1 MTSTKN
7 MTDQLWE
14 GQTASG
20 PVIVLFD
27 QAALAV
33 LDQHRQY
40 GMFKQKEACGI
51 LIGQYRGPHL
61 RVTAVTPPQPSDFRT
76 PVFYHRKASPHQA
89 LLDQHIAQHGSTHC
103 YLGEWHSHP
112 QKHASPS
119 MMDWAEWRL
128 TIRLSKFRQ
137 QRLLFL
143 ILGTVSDYLAI
154 AEQGNFYLINR
165 ADLDHH
171 SRGH

>member
-1 MTSTKN
+1 MISTKN
-7 MTDQLWE
+7 IIDQIWE
-14 GQTASG
+14 GHTASG

-33 LDQHRQY
+33 LDQHRQH

-61 RVTAVTPPQPSDFRT
+61 HVSAVTPPQPSDIRT
-76 PVFYHRKASPHQA
+76 PVFYHRKAKPHQMI
-89 LLDQHIAQHGSTHC
+89 LDQYVAQHGSTYC

-112 QKHASPS
+112 QKYASPS
-119 MMDWAEWRL
+119 IKDGAEWKVTMSSAR
-128 TIRLSKFRQ
+128 FRQ

-143 ILGTVSDYLAI
+143 ILGTSSDYLALG
-154 AEQGNFYLINR
+154 EK
-165 ADLDHH
+165 
-171 SRGH
+171 GHLYVLKKVLPY

>member
-1 MTSTKN
+1 M
-7 MTDQLWE
+7 
-14 GQTASG
+14 
-20 PVIVLFD
+20 FD
-27 QAALAV
+27 EAALAV

-76 PVFYHRKASPHQA
+76 PIFYHRKARAHQA
-89 LLDQHIAQHGSTHC
+89 LLDQYVVKYGSTYC

-112 QKHASPS
+112 QQYASPS
-119 MMDWAEWRL
+119 ITDLAEWKV
-128 TIRLSKFRQ
+128 TIRSPKLRQ
-137 QRLLFL
+137 QSLLFL

-154 AEQGNFYLINR
+154 SEQGQLYAL
-165 ADLDHH
+165 AKV
-171 SRGH
+171 

>member
-7 MTDQLWE
+7 MTDQIWE
-14 GQTASG
+14 GQTASE

-33 LDQHRQY
+33 LDQHRQH

-51 LIGQYRGPHL
+51 LIGQYRGSHL
-61 RVTAVTPPQPSDFRT
+61 QVTAVTPPQPSDFRT
-76 PVFYHRKASPHQA
+76 PVFYHRKAKPHQI
-89 LLDQHIAQHGSTHC
+89 LLNQYIAQHGSTYC

-112 QKHASPS
+112 QKCASPS
-119 MMDWAEWRL
+119 ITDWAEWKV
-128 TIRLSKFRQ
+128 TMSSPPFRQ

-143 ILGTVSDYLAI
+143 ILGTISDYLAI
-154 AEQGNFYLINR
+154 GEKGRLSVLKKVQHY
-165 ADLDHH
+165 
-171 SRGH
+171 